1 MTIRVQTSA
10 RLNTSL
16 QFPTDGS
23 SDNTMP
29 NFLRNYQ
36 TDFQRGCAILHCHK
50 QWKVFPFLYILTSV
64 CYHVTFVFVC
74 LFVCLF
80 VFAILIGVRG
90 NFWVVLICISL
101 MTKNVEH
108 FFRCLQAIQYFSV
121 ENSCLA
127 LYPHFKIGLFGCLNK
142 MGRFTFFYMLI
153 TS

>member
-1 MTIRVQTSA
+1 MS
-10 RLNTSL
+10 
-16 QFPTDGS
+16 
-23 SDNTMP
+23 
-29 NFLRNYQ
+29 NFLRNCQ
-36 TDFQRGCAILHCHK
+36 TDFQRGCASLQSHK
-50 QWKVFPFLYILTSV
+50 QWRVFPFLQILTTV
-64 CYHVTFVFVC
+64 CCHLSFVFLVC

-80 VFAILIGVRG
+80 VFAIIIGMRG
-90 NFWVVLICISL
+90 NLWVVLIFIAL